1 MNSNTQDTFI
11 PLGHQQIAPTAS
23 TALTVPSGA
32 RFALIGTSVQAVR
45 FTDDGTTPTLTVGCR
60 ISVEQGP
67 FWYSG
72 DLTALLFFNDV
83 AGALVDVLYYR

>member
-1 MNSNTQDTFI
+1 MEINLNESI
-11 PLGHQQIAPTAS
+11 PMGHQQIAPTTS
-23 TALTVPSGA
+23 TALTVPAGA

-45 FTDDGTTPTLTVGCR
+45 FTDDGTTPTLILGVR

-72 DLTALLFFNDV
+72 NLASLLFFNDV

>member
-1 MNSNTQDTFI
+1 MEINLNTSV
-11 PLGHQQIAPTAS
+11 PVGHQQIAPTSS
-23 TALTVPSGA
+23 TALTVPTGA

-45 FTDDGTTPTLTVGCR
+45 FTDDGTVPTLIKGLR
-60 ISVEQGP
+60 ISIEQGP

-72 DLTALLFFNDV
+72 DLGALLFFNDV

>member
-1 MNSNTQDTFI
+1 MEINTNAGI

-23 TALTVPSGA
+23 TGLTVPTGA
-32 RFALIGTSVQAVR
+32 RFALIGASVQAVR
-45 FTDDGTTPTLTVGCR
+45 FTDDGTVPTLVKGVR

-72 DLTALLFFNDV
+72 DLSALLFFNDV
-83 AGALVDVLYYR
+83 AGGLVDVLYYA